1 LALLIEHRG
10 KTPRID
16 ASAHV
21 APNAV
26 ISGDVTIG
34 AHGRVLFGAIIT
46 AEGGPVV
53 IGENCI
59 IMETAVLR
67 GTPQHRLRLGDHVLV
82 GPRAYLTGCTV
93 EDSVFLATGTTI
105 FNGAYIGERS
115 EVRVNGVV
123 HLLTRLPPDSLV
135 PIGWIA
141 VGDPAIIRAPQN
153 HDEIWAVQQALN
165 FSKVVWGLERAPER
179 ETIMPEITTRYAK
192 ALARHSKDRILSG
205 QPERPS

>member
-1 LALLIEHRG
+1 MALVIEHRG
-10 KTPRID
+10 KSPRID
-16 ASAHV
+16 SSAYV

-26 ISGDVTIG
+26 VSGDVTIG
-34 AHGRVLFGAIIT
+34 AHSRVLFGAVIT
-46 AEGGPVV
+46 AEGGRVI

-67 GTPQHRLRLGDHVLV
+67 GTSRHNLQLGDHVLV

-93 EDSVFLATGTTI
+93 ERSVFLATGATI
-105 FNGAYIGERS
+105 FNGAHIEQRS

-123 HLLTRLPPDSLV
+123 HVMTRLPPGSLV

-141 VGDPAIIRAPQN
+141 VGNPAIVRAPQD
-153 HDEIWAVQQALN
+153 HDEIWTVQQTLS
-165 FSKVVWGLERAPER
+165 FPKVVWGLERAPEG

-192 ALARHSKDRILSG
+192 ALARHLEDRILTG
-205 QPERPS
+205 KPE

>member
-1 LALLIEHRG
+1 MALLIEHCG
-10 KTPRID
+10 KSPHID
-16 ASAHV
+16 RSAYI

-34 AHGRVLFGAIIT
+34 AHSRVLFGAVAT

-67 GTPQHRLRLGDHVLV
+67 GTPRHKLQLGHHVLV

-93 EDSVFLATGTTI
+93 ENSVFLATGATI
-105 FNGAYIGERS
+105 FNGAHIGERS
-115 EVRVNGVV
+115 EVRINGVV

-141 VGDPAIIRAPQN
+141 VGDPAIIRAPKN
-153 HDEIWAVQQALN
+153 HDEIWAVQQTLN
-165 FSKVVWGLERAPER
+165 FPKVVWGLERAPEG
-179 ETIMPEITTRYAK
+179 ETIMPEITTQYAK
-192 ALARHSKDRILSG
+192 ALARHLDDRILTG
-205 QPERPS
+205 KPD